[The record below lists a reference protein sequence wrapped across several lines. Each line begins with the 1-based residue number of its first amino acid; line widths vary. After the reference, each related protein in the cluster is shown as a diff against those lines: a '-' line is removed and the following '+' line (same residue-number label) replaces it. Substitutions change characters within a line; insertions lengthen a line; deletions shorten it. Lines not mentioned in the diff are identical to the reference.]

1 MKMRNV
7 AIALFVAVVTFSTS
21 AVFSQDENT
30 NNDLSVSNNQTTLVG
45 GGGGGVT
52 NDVNG
57 MFVPD

>member
-1 MKMRNV
+1 MRNV

-30 NNDLSVSNNQTTLVG
+30 NNDLSVSNDQTTLVG
-45 GGGGGVT
+45 GGGITG

-57 MFVPD
+57 MYVPD